1 MLSNQIL
8 FFMHYW
14 MNIYSYW
21 STHSTGHTNYDLWNV
36 MTNYAIIIRCTQFTQ
51 STLSL
56 SFENWVH
63 FCHSGAAYI
72 VDTILENVTTCEITR
87 EMPSLL
93 CMKIACSSVD
103 QRRICGEKTVCS
115 RVCNY
120 IFNSKSDQERHDLTI
135 HQAERKR
142 ESRKRGK
149 TTDLDAAQV
158 WITRGYKLSD
168 VTKCDFAARTQYYL
182 RVHREQKDNK
192 IRRQKRLLSYRKEMN
207 VKWELTFSPLKCA
220 KHFPTREI
228 Y

>member
-1 MLSNQIL
+1 MLSNQIP

-36 MTNYAIIIRCTQFTQ
+36 MTNYAIIVRCTQFTQ

-63 FCHSGAAYI
+63 FCHSGAAYT

-87 EMPSLL
+87 ERPSLL
-93 CMKIACSSVD
+93 CMKIACPSVD

-115 RVCNY
+115 RGCNY
-120 IFNSKSDQERHDLTI
+120 VFNSKSDPEGCNYVFNSKSDQERHDLII
-135 HQAERKR
+135 HQAERKAERKR

-158 WITRGYKLSD
+158 CSHV
-168 VTKCDFAARTQYYL
+168 VTSCPMLRSVTLLQERNTIFAFIENRKTTKYGD
-182 RVHREQKDNK
+182 RKDYWATEK
-192 IRRQKRLLSYRKEMN
+192 K
-207 VKWELTFSPLKCA
+207 
-220 KHFPTREI
+220 
-228 Y
+228 